1 MHRSWL
7 VLLSLFVVSALGFG
21 QAASND
27 SQGMEALVAEV
38 RQLRKDLQASNGNAL
53 KAQVLLF
60 RLQVQET
67 TVARVS
73 QQLNEARGK
82 LADTQRHRTAIF
94 ERLKRLQD
102 ALDNTEISPA
112 DRKQIQY
119 EVSASKAELENLA
132 TEEQQRQTAELQAE
146 EQLRTEQAK
155 LNELEDRVDRLEK
168 DLTSNPK

>member
-1 MHRSWL
+1 
-7 VLLSLFVVSALGFG
+7 
-21 QAASND
+21 
-27 SQGMEALVAEV
+27 MEALVAEV

-82 LADTQRHRTAIF
+82 LADTQRHRTEIP